1 MQNRSREQKLV
12 DILFEV
18 AMMTK
23 ESKSLQELDREKY
36 AEWIRHQLDL
46 CGFKNFGPIG
56 VLWCKLLEEKSNDD

>member
-23 ESKSLQELDREKY
+23 ESKSLQELDQEKY
-36 AEWIRHQLDL
+36 AEWIRHQLDS